1 MVENH
6 LPYRSS
12 IISKFALKQS
22 PLPPPFQFFFR
33 NIGVDYFL
41 RKLIL
46 LKLTNDDI
54 QRIRQQDARYLEV
67 LYNDVFPL
75 LMAIAVRYKNN
86 REEQLTAIHNAF
98 LKMIR
103 SIDQFKTEGS
113 FNAWMTRILRN
124 ELIDEF
130 RRTQKK
136 SAIQFTEL
144 NIDMADA
151 SFELQQLEQAPSI
164 VLLQFLNELPPAS
177 KVVFNLYAMDD
188 YTIKQISEAL
198 DISVETVKWHLK
210 TARKQLRVR
219 ISNLKIQQN
228 EIE

>member
-1 MVENH
+1 M
-6 LPYRSS
+6 
-12 IISKFALKQS
+12 
-22 PLPPPFQFFFR
+22 
-33 NIGVDYFL
+33 

-86 REEQLTAIHNAF
+86 REEQLTAVHNAF

-136 SAIQFTEL
+136 SAIQYTEL
-144 NIDMADA
+144 NIDVADA

>member
-1 MVENH
+1 M
-6 LPYRSS
+6 
-12 IISKFALKQS
+12 
-22 PLPPPFQFFFR
+22 
-33 NIGVDYFL
+33 

-86 REEQLTAIHNAF
+86 REEQLTAVHNAF

-103 SIDQFKTEGS
+103 SIDQFKTESS

-144 NIDMADA
+144 NIDVADA
-151 SFELQQLEQAPSI
+151 SFELQQLEQAPST

>member
-1 MVENH
+1 
-6 LPYRSS
+6 
-12 IISKFALKQS
+12 
-22 PLPPPFQFFFR
+22 
-33 NIGVDYFL
+33 L

-86 REEQLTAIHNAF
+86 REEQLTAVHNAF

-144 NIDMADA
+144 NIDVADA
-151 SFELQQLEQAPSI
+151 SFELQQLEQAPST

>member
-1 MVENH
+1 M
-6 LPYRSS
+6 
-12 IISKFALKQS
+12 
-22 PLPPPFQFFFR
+22 
-33 NIGVDYFL
+33 

-86 REEQLTAIHNAF
+86 REEQLTAVHNAF

-113 FNAWMTRILRN
+113 FGAWMTRILRN

-136 SAIQFTEL
+136 SAIQYTEL
-144 NIDMADA
+144 NIDVADA
-151 SFELQQLEQAPSI
+151 SFELQQLEQAPST